1 MNAQKRKRKKKR
13 VIRRLVRASIMII
26 PILLFVGLAVFFI
39 KGKPKKEQEKA
50 PEVVLPQG
58 EKEEQVPEPIRV
70 SILSAGDVLMQAPFL
85 TSTYYK
91 QADGTFDYNPLFQ
104 YIRAEY
110 QAADFTVLNLES
122 TIAEGNYSGYPYFR
136 APEAIVT
143 AMAENHVNACMLA
156 NNHIYD
162 NGETGFR
169 LTMNALSN
177 NSLRYLGVR
186 QTSAEKT
193 YTIEEINGI
202 KVGFFN
208 YVYDSG
214 AQGGANVSI
223 NNIPVSN
230 EISPLINTFNYG
242 DLQGLYH
249 SIQTGLQE
257 MKEAG
262 VEYTIAY
269 IHWGAEYQTSENSR
283 QREIA
288 AKLCEM
294 GIDALIGG
302 HPHVVQPINLLTN
315 ASGDHHMLCVYSLG
329 NHISD
334 QYKERMDSCPTG
346 HTEDGLMVKLVL
358 EKVEDKVSL
367 VEADFI
373 PTWVYRTDGEPEHG
387 NPEYFIM
394 PLNNPEK
401 IIKDAANL
409 NIKSDVQE
417 SLNRTNAIIGSGV
430 TKIQNALPIVAK

>member
-1 MNAQKRKRKKKR
+1 MDNRKRRRRRKYFVQR
-13 VIRRLVRASIMII
+13 LIRSGII
-26 PILLFVGLAVFFI
+26 LIPSVLLIGLAVFFLREV
-39 KGKPKKEQEKA
+39 PKEDKQK
-50 PEVVLPQG
+50 VT
-58 EKEEQVPEPIRV
+58 EKEIVQKEDEPEAEEEAVRA

-122 TIAEGNYSGYPYFR
+122 TITDKNYSGYPRFR
-136 APEAIVT
+136 APSAIVK
-143 AMAENHVNACMLA
+143 AMAENYVNACMLA

-162 NGETGFR
+162 NAETGFR
-169 LTMNALSN
+169 FTIQ
-177 NSLRYLGVR
+177 SLEDYSLGYMGVR
-186 QTSAEKT
+186 KETTEKT
-193 YTIEEINGI
+193 YTIREINGI

-214 AQGGANVSI
+214 AQGGSNVSI

-230 EISPLINTFNYG
+230 EIAPLINTFNYG
-242 DLQGLYH
+242 YLQGLYDN
-249 SIQTGLQE
+249 IQTGLEE
-257 MKEAG
+257 MKVAG

-269 IHWGAEYQTSENSR
+269 IHWGDEYQTSENSR

-288 AKLCEM
+288 VKLCEL

-302 HPHVVQPINLLTN
+302 HPHVVQPVDLLFN
-315 ASGDHHMLCVYSLG
+315 GDHQMLCVYSLG

-334 QYKERMDSCPTG
+334 QYQERMDSCPTG

-358 EKVEDKVSL
+358 EKEKDQVML
-367 VEADFI
+367 VEVDFI

-394 PLNNPEK
+394 PLNSPEK

-409 NIKSDVQE
+409 NIEEDVQA